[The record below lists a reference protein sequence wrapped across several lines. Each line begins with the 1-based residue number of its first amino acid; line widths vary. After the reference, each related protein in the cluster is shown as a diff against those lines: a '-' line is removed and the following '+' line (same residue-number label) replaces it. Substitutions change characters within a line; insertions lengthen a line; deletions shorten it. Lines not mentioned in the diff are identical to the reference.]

1 MNHTLKSIGKNVKT
15 TKMNMLKKA
24 QQNLD
29 IISEE
34 MRKFRTDNKNVRKKM
49 MEILKLKNT
58 FEIKKSQ
65 M

>member
-29 IISEE
+29 IVSEE
-34 MRKFRTDNKNVRKKM
+34 MRKFRTDNKNVMKK
-49 MEILKLKNT
+49 
-58 FEIKKSQ
+58 
-65 M
+65 